1 MRLLGKG
8 RLARLI
14 VVFTMA
20 ASMLVASVGA
30 ASAVGSVV
38 INELMYH
45 TVADLDIDEFLELHN
60 PGDAAFDLS
69 GMCFDGIDLCFAPGT
84 SIAAGAYE
92 VISPDSTLR

>member
-1 MRLLGKG
+1 MRRG
-8 RLARLI
+8 ARLS
-14 VVFTMA
+14 VVFA
-20 ASMLVASVGA
+20 LCASVLAVSSGTATA
-30 ASAVGSVV
+30 AGSVV

-69 GMCFDGIDLCFAPGT
+69 GMCFTGINLCFDAGT

-92 VISPDSTLR
+92 VISPDAATTLS